1 MTDDAVMVMM
11 RTTDVMSEARDPERF
26 LVPIRMNLLWSDVL
40 ALLVRVFPFHP
51 IVITGKI
58 QYIWW

>member
-1 MTDDAVMVMM
+1 MTDDAVMVVMW
-11 RTTDVMSEARDPERF
+11 TTDVMCEARHPER
-26 LVPIRMNLLWSDVL
+26 LMAPIRMNLLWSDVL

-51 IVITGKI
+51 IAITGKI